1 MIASSLLILISTVLV
16 CLSQSCL
23 MNFFIYKSCELKV
36 KSKASHIII
45 VLTAVAESLIILFSL
60 SSKYFLIPILLI
72 LIFVLYTNILYKG
85 VVVRNIFLSAVLV
98 AFFVLRFIVNT
109 FFDTI
114 VNVFY
119 NDYLLPYDTFGSST
133 NLFNFSH
140 LCAHLLCL
148 FIIMLIMLKVTEKI
162 KIKNF
167 SLVLTVPT
175 IAFLSIIALMLLLLC
190 TPVESLT
197 QWCVFVLI
205 ISLLLLTV
213 LSYVLIYKLK
223 CEEEIR
229 IKEVLLK
236 QKEKLIEQS
245 LNEVETIYNKDCSLR
260 HNLKNSNTAIVAL
273 IENGD
278 YNKAKEL
285 LLDNETNIMKSNVL
299 YSKNHALNLLLNT
312 KLSKLNVLGVD
323 VKPEIMTDLD
333 FIDSRDICVIFGNL
347 LDNIYDYYC
356 NESTE
361 KIVVINVFEIQGN
374 VVIKI
379 ENKIEDSILSKN
391 PSLQT
396 TKEDSQSHGF
406 GIEGVR
412 QKILFYNGAINICE
426 ENGMFIVS
434 CIIPKPDY

>member
-1 MIASSLLILISTVLV
+1 
-16 CLSQSCL
+16 
-23 MNFFIYKSCELKV
+23 
-36 KSKASHIII
+36 
-45 VLTAVAESLIILFSL
+45 
-60 SSKYFLIPILLI
+60 
-72 LIFVLYTNILYKG
+72 
-85 VVVRNIFLSAVLV
+85 
-98 AFFVLRFIVNT
+98 
-109 FFDTI
+109 
-114 VNVFY
+114 
-119 NDYLLPYDTFGSST
+119 
-133 NLFNFSH
+133 
-140 LCAHLLCL
+140 
-148 FIIMLIMLKVTEKI
+148 
-162 KIKNF
+162 
-167 SLVLTVPT
+167 
-175 IAFLSIIALMLLLLC
+175 MLLLLC

-323 VKPEIMTDLD
+323 VKLEIMTDLD

-361 KIVVINVFEIQGN
+361 KIVVINVFESQGN

-396 TKEDSQSHGF
+396 TKGDNQSHGF
-406 GIEGVR
+406 GIEGVKK
-412 QKILFYNGAINICE
+412 KILSYNGVIDISE
-426 ENGMFIVS
+426 RNGMFIVS
-434 CIIPKPDY
+434 IIIPKADS